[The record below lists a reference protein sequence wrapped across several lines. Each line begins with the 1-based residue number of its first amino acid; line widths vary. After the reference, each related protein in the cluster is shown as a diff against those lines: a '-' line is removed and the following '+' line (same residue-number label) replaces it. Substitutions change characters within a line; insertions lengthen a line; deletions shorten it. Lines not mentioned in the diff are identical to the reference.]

1 MVQRSGQPG
10 PLPPGELLRM
20 SAPVSTMAI
29 LEAIRQVVG
38 PSRPDQPI
46 ALHEPDFRGTEAWAY
61 VKDCL
66 DTGWVSTAGQ
76 WVSRFEQEL
85 ASATGAAHA
94 VAVTNGT
101 VALRLAL
108 HLVGVGPGD
117 EVLLPPL
124 SFVATANAV
133 AHLGAVPHFVDV
145 EPTTLAMDP
154 SALAERLKLVAEWR
168 DGQLLNRQT
177 GRRLAALLPVHV
189 FGHPADGMAL
199 RQVADT
205 WGLPLVEDA
214 AEALGSWRG
223 DTHCGLFG
231 AVGTL
236 SFNGNKLITT
246 GGGGALLT
254 NDAELSQR
262 ARHLSTTAKLPH
274 PWAFEHDAVG
284 WNDRLPNLNAAL
296 GVAQL
301 EDLERR
307 LEAKRQLAQRYTA
320 AVASLEGVEL
330 VEQPT
335 GCRSNHW
342 LTSLRFTAAEPL
354 EAEGQRLQLLDAAY
368 AAGLLLRPVWRL
380 LHQLPM
386 YAAAPRSVLSV
397 AEDQAMRL
405 VNLPSSP
412 QLLQ

>member
-1 MVQRSGQPG
+1 MT
-10 PLPPGELLRM
+10 PPSSTLALLQ
-20 SAPVSTMAI
+20 AI
-29 LEAIRQVVG
+29 QQVVG
-38 PSRPDQPI
+38 PSQPEQPI

-66 DTGWVSTAGQ
+66 DTGWVSTAGR

-124 SFVATANAV
+124 SFVATANAA

-145 EPTTLAMDP
+145 EPSTLAMDP
-154 SALAERLKLVAEWR
+154 AALAARLDLLAEHR
-168 DGQLLNRQT
+168 DGQLVNRQT
-177 GRRLAALLPVHV
+177 GGRLAAVLPVHV
-189 FGHPADGMAL
+189 FGHPADGVEL
-199 RQVADT
+199 RRVADA

-223 DTHCGLFG
+223 DTHCGMFG

-246 GGGGALLT
+246 GGGGALIT
-254 NDAELSQR
+254 NDAELAKR
-262 ARHLSTTAKLPH
+262 ARHVSTTAKLPH

-301 EDLERR
+301 EDLDRR
-307 LEAKRQLAQRYTA
+307 LQAKRRLAERYA
-320 AVASLEGVEL
+320 DALSSLESVEL
-330 VEQPT
+330 VSEPEH
-335 GCRSNHW
+335 CRSNHW
-342 LTSLRFTAAEPL
+342 LVTLRFTAADPREAERQRLELL
-354 EAEGQRLQLLDAAY
+354 EAAHAT
-368 AAGLLLRPVWRL
+368 GLLLRPVWRL
-380 LHQLPM
+380 LHELPM
-386 YAAAPRSVLSV
+386 YAATPRAELTV
-397 AEDQAMRL
+397 ADDEALRL

-412 QLLQ
+412 HLLR

>member
-1 MVQRSGQPG
+1 
-10 PLPPGELLRM
+10 M
-20 SAPVSTMAI
+20 SQAQAI
-29 LEAIRQVVG
+29 LQALRQVCG
-38 PSRPDQPI
+38 NGTRAQAI
-46 ALHEPDFRGTEAWAY
+46 ALHEPDFSGTQAWAY
-61 VKDCL
+61 VRDCL
-66 DTGWVSTAGQ
+66 DSGWVSTAGQ

-85 ASATGAAHA
+85 CARTGAEYA

-108 HLVGVGPGD
+108 HLLGVSAGD

-133 AHLGAVPHFVDV
+133 AHLGAMPHFVDV
-145 EPTTLAMDP
+145 KAGSLAMDP
-154 SALAERLKLVAEWR
+154 AALGARLEAVAERR
-168 DGQLLNRQT
+168 DSGVFNRST
-177 GRRLAALLPVHV
+177 GRRLAAVLPVHV
-189 FGHPADGMAL
+189 FGHPAPIQEL
-199 RQVADT
+199 RAVAEA

-214 AEALGSWRG
+214 AEALGSWSDG
-223 DTHCGLFG
+223 THCGLFG

-246 GGGGALLT
+246 GGGGVLLT
-254 NDAELSQR
+254 QSAHLAQR

-301 EDLERR
+301 EDLDRR
-307 LEAKRQLAQRYTA
+307 LAAKRRLAERYA
-320 AVASLEGVEL
+320 AAFENLSSVEL
-330 VEQPT
+330 VAEPE

-342 LTSLRFTAAEPL
+342 LVTLRFLANDPAVAEAQRFQVL
-354 EAEGQRLQLLDAAY
+354 EAAHAE
-368 AAGLLLRPVWRL
+368 GLLLRPVWRL

-386 YAAAPRSVLSV
+386 YAEAPRGELTV
-397 AEDQAMRL
+397 AEDQVCRL
-405 VNLPSSP
+405 LNLPSSP
-412 QLLQ
+412 QLEGGWHS

>member
-1 MVQRSGQPG
+1 
-10 PLPPGELLRM
+10 M
-20 SAPVSTMAI
+20 SAAASTMAI
-29 LEAIRQVVG
+29 LEAIQQVVG
-38 PSRPDQPI
+38 PSSPGLPI
-46 ALHEPDFRGTEAWAY
+46 ALHEPDFRGTEAWTY

-76 WVSRFEQEL
+76 WVSRCEQEL

-101 VALRLAL
+101 VALRLAQ

-145 EPTTLAMDP
+145 EPTTLAIDP
-154 SALAERLKLVAEWR
+154 AALANRLEQLAERR
-168 DGQLLNRQT
+168 DGPLLNRQT
-177 GRRLAALLPVHV
+177 GRRLAAVLPVHV
-189 FGHPADGMAL
+189 FGHPAHGMAL
-199 RQVADT
+199 RQVADA

-223 DTHCGLFG
+223 DIHCGLFG
-231 AVGTL
+231 AVGIL

-246 GGGGALLT
+246 GGGGALIT
-254 NDAELSQR
+254 NDAELARR

-274 PWAFEHDAVG
+274 PWSFEHDVVG

-307 LEAKRQLAQRYTA
+307 LEVKRKLAESYK
-320 AVASLEGVEL
+320 AVVGSLEGVQL
-330 VEQPT
+330 VDSPAD
-335 GCRSNHW
+335 CRSNHW
-342 LTSLRFTAAEPL
+342 LVSLRFTAPDPAEADQQRMQLL
-354 EAEGQRLQLLDAAY
+354 EASHAV
-368 AAGLLLRPVWRL
+368 GLLLRPVWKL

-386 YAAAPRSVLSV
+386 YAAAPRSVLPV
-397 AEDQAMRL
+397 AEDQAQRL

>member
-1 MVQRSGQPG
+1 
-10 PLPPGELLRM
+10 M
-20 SAPVSTMAI
+20 SQVEAI
-29 LEAIRQVVG
+29 LQALRRVCG
-38 PSRPDQPI
+38 SGTATPGQPI
-46 ALHEPDFRGTEAWAY
+46 ALHEPDFSGTQAWAY
-61 VKDCL
+61 VRDCL
-66 DTGWVSTAGQ
+66 DSGWVSTAGK
-76 WVSRFEQEL
+76 WVSGFEQEL
-85 ASATGAAHA
+85 CARTGAEHA

-108 HLVGVGPGD
+108 HLVGVSVGD

-133 AHLGAVPHFVDV
+133 AHLGAMPHFVDV
-145 EPTTLAMDP
+145 EAGHLGMNPA
-154 SALAERLKLVAEWR
+154 ALGARLEAVAERRAGGVF
-168 DGQLLNRQT
+168 NRST
-177 GRRLAALLPVHV
+177 GRRLAAVLPVHV
-189 FGHPADGMAL
+189 FGHPARIQEL
-199 RQVADT
+199 RAVAED

-214 AEALGSWRG
+214 AEALGSWSD

-254 NDAELSQR
+254 HSAELAQR

-301 EDLERR
+301 EDLPRR
-307 LEAKRQLAQRYTA
+307 LHSKRQLAARYSQA
-320 AVASLEGVEL
+320 FDDLESVALLTE
-330 VEQPT
+330 PP

-342 LTSLRFTAAEPL
+342 LVSLRFLAEDPA
-354 EAEGQRLQLLDAAY
+354 EAKAQRLQVLEAAHSES
-368 AAGLLLRPVWRL
+368 LLLRPVWHL

-386 YAAAPRSVLSV
+386 YAQAPRGELAV
-397 AEDQAMRL
+397 AEDQACRL
-405 VNLPSSP
+405 LNLPSSP
-412 QLLQ
+412 QLLEGWSL

>member
-1 MVQRSGQPG
+1 
-10 PLPPGELLRM
+10 M
-20 SAPVSTMAI
+20 SQAQAI
-29 LEAIRQVVG
+29 LQALQQVCG
-38 PSRPDQPI
+38 SGTPSQPI
-46 ALHEPDFRGTEAWAY
+46 ALHEPDFSGTQAWDY
-61 VKDCL
+61 VRDCL

-85 ASATGAAHA
+85 CAHTGAAHA

-108 HLVGVGPGD
+108 HLVGVKAGD

-133 AHLGAVPHFVDV
+133 AHLGAIPHFVDV
-145 EPTTLAMDP
+145 EAGSLGMDP
-154 SALAERLKLVAEWR
+154 KALAALLEAEAERR
-168 DGQLLNRQT
+168 DGGVFNCKT
-177 GRRLAALLPVHV
+177 GRRLAAVLPVHV
-189 FGHPADGMAL
+189 FGHPARIHEL
-199 RQVADT
+199 RAVADA

-214 AEALGSWRG
+214 AEALGSWIDG
-223 DTHCGLFG
+223 THCGLFG
-231 AVGTL
+231 AAGTL

-254 NDAELSQR
+254 HSAELAQR

-301 EDLERR
+301 EDLPRR
-307 LEAKRQLAQRYTA
+307 LNAKRQLAQRYGQA
-320 AVASLEGVEL
+320 FAGLESVEL
-330 VEQPT
+330 LAEPQ

-342 LTSLRFTAAEPL
+342 LVTLRFLAEDPAAAE
-354 EAEGQRLQLLDAAY
+354 AQRLQVLEAAH
-368 AAGLLLRPVWRL
+368 AKGLLLRPVWRL

-386 YAAAPRSVLSV
+386 YAQAPRGHLAV
-397 AEDQAMRL
+397 AEAQACRL
-405 VNLPSSP
+405 LNLPSSP
-412 QLLQ
+412 QLIPGWCL